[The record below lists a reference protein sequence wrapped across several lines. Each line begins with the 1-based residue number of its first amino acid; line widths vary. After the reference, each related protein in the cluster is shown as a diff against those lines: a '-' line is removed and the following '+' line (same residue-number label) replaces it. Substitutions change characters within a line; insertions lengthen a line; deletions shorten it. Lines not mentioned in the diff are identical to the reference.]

1 MRVIIKL
8 LRLTFSLLFRERIMS
23 DSQAPFATLGNAIGF
38 ITKLTGS
45 VTIQSIDGQERV
57 VKIGDAVFFG
67 ETVVT
72 GSNSSVTIA
81 FVDGTEVVIGG
92 DSIVEITD
100 EIYNTG
106 DNEDL
111 VADSSTDV
119 DALQDA
125 ILAGDDPT
133 LVQEAP
139 AAGEAIG
146 EQQRV
151 DVDIDRN
158 DNTALPTFG
167 NDSSSALPTYG
178 YDTSGNGG
186 GPTTQ
191 TQDTTPSTS
200 NRTIPVTGSVPA
212 IAGTVT
218 VSSITEDDVV
228 NKAEANG
235 TITVTGTATGG
246 DISQGDQ
253 VVLVINGVTYT
264 TTVSSTGTWSVGV
277 AGSDLAADTE
287 FDAVVTSSN
296 SSGNT
301 VESTGSSTHAVDT
314 AISTPIIDLV
324 PASDTGDSSVD
335 NLTNDT
341 TATFTLSNIDSD
353 VTLVE
358 VFSGTTKLGNA
369 VQAADGSW
377 SFTATNGQ
385 LAEGANTLTVK
396 VTDNAGNTATSTPLD
411 VTLDTQASA
420 SISIDTIAGDD
431 VLNAIEASGIVTIT
445 GRVDGDAAEGDTVT
459 LTINGDSS
467 KYTGLVTTNENGGL
481 VYSINVEG
489 SDLTN
494 NRIIQASVSGT
505 DAAGNAFTAT
515 SESTD
520 GVYQDKS
527 TVIAKLDDNGFTF
540 EGEDAIFTL
549 SLNQASPTDVT
560 VKLSTSFN
568 TASADDIGT
577 MTASYVDENGQTQ
590 SLAIGS
596 DGSLTVPAG
605 VTKVTLNVPTI
616 NDSVYEGN
624 EKFTISVEGVTGVVA
639 ADSATTTIIDGD
651 GVPTVSGVSSA
662 VNADG
667 NAVIEGEDAVF
678 TVSLSNASSTAQT
691 YEFSLTNGTAGSND
705 YDTDLSHV
713 TFSNGVTYNSST
725 GKITVPAG
733 VTEFAAT
740 VSTTDD
746 GINEGSETFTLNVGG
761 VSGAATII
769 DNDLL
774 APTVTIT
781 EDINNDGLI
790 NKAELSGDVDVKVS
804 VPAGALVGDTITITD
819 GTTPQSIV
827 LTAAQITAGFV
838 TTAFASPG
846 EGNTISVSATL
857 SDQYGNTSSA
867 GTDSAKVDTFINVP
881 VIDLT
886 SSSDTGDSSVD
897 NLTNDTTAT
906 FTLSNIDSDVTL
918 VEVFSGTT
926 KLGNAVQA
934 ADGSW
939 SFTATNGQLA
949 EGANTLTVKV
959 TDNAGNTATS
969 TPLDVTL
976 DTQASASISIDT
988 IAGDDVLNAIEASG
1002 TVTITGRVDGDAAEG
1017 DTVTLTI
1024 NNVQYTGSVT
1034 SDLTYSIDVA
1044 GSDLAGDANHVIS
1057 ASVTG
1062 TDAAGNAFT
1071 ATSESTDGTYQDKS
1085 TVIASLDDNGFT
1097 PEGEDAIFTLSLNQ
1111 ASPTDVTVKLSTS
1124 FNTASADDIGT
1135 MTASY
1140 VDENGQTQSLAIGSD
1155 GSLTVPAG
1163 VTKVTLNVP
1172 TINDSV
1178 YEGNEKFTINLEGV
1192 TGVIAFDSA
1201 TTTIIDGD
1209 GVPTVSGVSSAVNA
1223 DGNAVIEGENA
1234 VFTVSL
1240 SNASSMA
1247 QTYEFSLTN
1256 GTAGSNDYDTD
1267 LSHVTFSNGVTYNSS
1282 TGKITVP
1289 AGVTEF
1295 AATVSTTDDGI
1306 NEGSETFTLNVGGV
1320 SGAATIIDNDL
1331 LAPTVT
1337 ITEDINNDG
1346 LINKTELSGDVDVKV
1361 SVPAGALVGDTIT
1374 ITDGTTPQSIVLTAA
1389 QITAGFVTTA
1399 FASPGEGNTISVS
1412 ATLSDQYGN
1421 TSSAGTDSAKVDT
1434 QIGTDGDDTTAA
1446 VTIDSISDDTGTA
1459 GDFIT
1464 NDNTLTITGR
1474 VELADGD
1481 SLTVSF
1487 NGTDYTADDAALTIA
1502 EDGTWTLDV
1511 TGTELEDGDYSVTAT
1526 VTDVAGNSD
1535 TATQAI
1541 VVDTQ
1546 IGTDGDDTTAAVTID
1561 SISDDTGTAGDFI
1574 TNDNT
1579 LTITGRVEL
1588 ADGDSL
1594 TVSFNGTDYTADDAA
1609 LTIAEDGTWTLDV
1622 TGTELEDG
1630 DYSVTAT
1637 VTDVAGNS
1645 DTATQAIV
1653 VDTQIGTDGDD
1664 TTAAVTIDS
1673 ISDDTGT
1680 AGDFITNDN
1689 TLTITGRVELADG
1702 DSLTV
1707 SFNGTD
1713 YTADDAALTIAED
1726 GTWTLDVTGTELED
1740 GDYSVTA
1747 TVTDVAGNS
1756 DTATQAIVVDTQ
1768 IGTDGDDTT
1777 AAVTIDSIS
1786 DDTGTAGDFIT
1797 NDNTLT
1803 ITGRV
1808 ELADGD
1814 SLTVSFNGTDYTAD
1828 DAALTIAEDGTWT
1841 LDVTGTEL
1849 EDGDYSV
1856 TATVTDVAGNSDT
1869 ATQAIVVDTQ
1879 IGTDGDDTTA
1889 AVTIDSISDDTGT
1902 AGDFITN
1909 DNTLT
1914 ITGRVELADGDS
1926 LTVSFNGTDYTAD
1939 DAALTIA
1946 EDGTWTL
1953 DVTGTELE
1961 DGDYSVTA
1969 TVTDVAGN
1977 SDTATQA
1984 IVVDTQIVKP
1994 TIDLVAESDSGD
2006 SDSDNLTNNTTPTF
2020 TLGNIDSDAT
2030 SVQVFK
2036 GATLLGDAILVGGVW
2051 TFTATAGQ
2059 LVEGSNDLTVKVTD
2073 KAGNTAISDS
2083 LDVTLDISAS
2093 ATISIDT
2100 IAGDDVLTAVE
2111 AGGLVT
2117 ITGTVGGDAAI
2128 GDQVTLKVNG
2138 ISVIG
2143 TGTVTESSTGELVYS
2158 IIVDGKD
2165 LVGSNNIQASVSGSD
2180 AAGNNFN
2187 ATSDTT
2193 DGRYQDNSTVYAS
2206 IDDSGF
2212 AIEGD
2217 DAVFTVSLSQASAE
2231 DVQIKVST
2239 VFDTASAADIDVM
2252 TASYVDDNNVT
2263 HILSISSD
2271 GIIDIP
2277 AGVTKVTLNVP
2288 TIDDSIVEGNEK
2300 FSIKVE
2306 GVSGVSSDESKATTT
2321 IIDNDLPTPIVTI
2334 ITDSDPDDGFI
2345 NKDELNGSETIAVK
2359 IALPEGVNTH
2369 QTIVVTDGNESH
2381 DIKLDAT
2388 AIANGFVTC
2397 SFDNPGEGN
2406 TISVTATLIDK
2417 FGNES
2422 EASTDSAVV
2431 DTQISKP
2438 TIDLDDSSDSGKS
2451 NSDNLTNDITSTF
2464 TLSNIDADVET
2475 VEVYNGDSKLGNATI
2490 DVEGNWSFTVAEGQL
2505 EEGLNDLTVKV
2516 TDEAGNTSTSDDL
2529 NVTLDTKVAVKADI
2543 SVEFAQTSTVTVASG
2558 SAQLLGSLSSFLN
2571 GTGEIQSQQE
2581 VQLAKNSLGY
2591 TQIVQFNLE
2600 ASALG
2605 SGDFALYKSDTRDI
2619 NSVVFKPSAP
2629 LVASTVSV
2637 SSPDT
2642 TGVPVHDDEVKVVYQ
2657 MTADSEIFA
2666 ENTVQSDIIKA
2677 NINDNLLMFS
2687 GELEGSTIKTY
2698 AGDDT
2703 VIADGDLRGS
2713 TILLDDGNDEIKVE
2727 GRLSG
2732 STVNTGN
2739 ATVNSEGVATA
2750 GDVIE
2755 ATGDMGASTFIT
2767 GNGNDSVTL
2776 SGQMRASS
2784 IFTGSG
2790 NDSVSLTGQ
2799 MQASSVYT
2807 GSGNDV
2813 VVVDGPMQ
2821 ASSIY
2826 TSHGNDI
2833 VVVNGR
2839 MGASSIHTGP
2849 GNDII
2854 ALNDLGWSTVNGG
2867 SGTDI
2872 LYLGKSA
2879 DHYKFESIVFGSD
2892 FNANGLGNMNGVLVD
2907 KVTGE
2912 KLFFYNIEGFGY
2924 GDGTGVGLT
2933 DTVTSYE
2940 YNVDISAAV
2949 LNADGSEALTI
2960 TITGVPEGATLSE
2973 GTKNSDGT
2981 WTIDVPEGA
2990 DSITQTLTM
2999 TVPEGKTDFT
3009 LGITATVVDAAGNSA
3024 VDTDNDSTDITTTAA
3039 PTVTIVDDVNN
3050 DGLINKSELG
3060 DDNVQ
3065 VNVTVDN
3072 SELQIGGEVVLTI
3085 NNGGTESTVTLS
3097 LNEGKLLD
3105 VNGQEYGYDSSTGV
3119 ISWTEAVAE
3128 GASLSVI
3135 ATQTNRIGNTSEQGQ
3150 ANVIVDTVA
3159 TVAPTVSIV
3168 DDANDDGVI
3177 SKAELGNDG
3186 VQVSVTVDGKE
3197 LEAVNGTVSLN
3208 ITNGTAVTAV
3218 TLSLMEN
3225 EDGSYKVVSSDESDT
3240 RSYLYSDNTITWTEK
3255 VDEGANIDVAAA
3267 QTDNAGNVSDEGRD
3281 SAVVDNFTYTEADT
3295 ANGIEDNVL
3304 SVNADNG
3311 VLSNDSDLDGGLT
3324 VASFTVNGVSYDVDA
3339 TTPVA
3344 VVIKDGTGDDAKEV
3358 GSLTLRADGSY
3369 DFAPAT
3375 NWSGDVPTVIYTT
3388 STGESADLNINI
3400 SPVADAPKVEL
3411 KITALESNDDSN
3423 AGDITQV
3430 NGGSGQPGGFDVQN
3444 GQIVKVGD
3452 GVRVWLTKGDPVPE
3466 IANPDSENHGIVNYY
3481 GSSDVN
3487 GDREYADV
3495 FIVHSGSGYLQ
3506 DGNWTSLH
3514 AVNGTSVP
3522 QSSDAMKDY
3531 IFLSGDSSDINVSY
3545 GSNNGSTTN
3554 VNTLESISITKGTQS
3569 LISGGNRI
3577 EGIIHGNGTL
3587 DGPNQDD
3594 TTIETIA
3601 TSQEFLIDVS
3611 AELTDT
3617 DGSETLSGITLT
3629 GIPDGVDV
3637 KLVGAPEGVEL
3648 SHNGSEWV
3656 ISNPDGKDLTDIQLK
3671 MTVPQNSDAFTITA
3685 KAASTEGVGGDS
3697 AIGSATANFVDTDT
3711 VPAITVD
3718 AGTLAS
3724 LDVLTDD
3731 SDLRTADE
3739 SVSTV
3744 VHFSSAF
3751 DVDYGTDG
3759 RGDVA
3764 YEIKLD
3770 DSSTNTGLTAS
3781 SSGEAISLSLIDG
3794 KLVGLTESGV
3804 KVFEVTLDVDGK
3816 VSMTQYEAVS
3826 HPDGTQD
3833 NEEITLE
3840 GLGVKLQVTVTDG
3853 DSNTSDADTATTE
3866 IDLGAHLK
3874 FADDGVSISQN
3885 AVPDGGYQVSTSDIT
3900 KVVLG
3905 DFDFAKGYWGSSRDY
3920 DSNNVISG
3928 SLYKEQGFTVE
3939 ALGFNADGS
3948 ALVSAELYQTGR
3960 GLSVTSHSANSGLDE
3975 LPGEISSRGNLSE
3988 ELVFKL
3994 EPGHLAFGMNAQLSS
4009 LYVSGTNGDT
4019 ENELAQAVFYR
4030 DGVVIG
4036 KTENFVANSGGGA
4049 GSVTTKLISVPG
4061 GFDEVHFV
4069 AVDNGTGSS
4078 SASNSDFAVQS
4089 ISFIGADS
4097 AQPIASATGQVD
4109 ASSADGIGDFKL
4121 TGLLNDLGYTVTL
4134 SDDGHTLKAVDEDNK
4149 PVFEIKMSGE
4159 TGTWDVLQYQ
4169 EMTQDIQFTVKAVD
4183 NDGDSATTVVSLGTE
4198 RVNSAPELTF
4208 VDGSDSAVIS
4218 EEGLADGN
4226 PDTVGDSDTTNNVT
4240 ATGTFTVSDVD
4251 SDDTLTV
4258 SLVAPTEVIKSG
4270 GVTLVW
4276 TTDSSGDLVAKAG
4289 DTEIIRVALTDTDGQ
4304 HGYVV
4309 TLSGP
4314 VDHADATSED
4324 TASINFGIAVNDGTV
4339 TTTENVSVVIED
4351 DSPDAVTTMAELTLS
4366 NVVPESN
4373 FAIGGVSIDF
4383 DDAKFTLNKGG
4394 KGTLDD
4400 DEDGDDDAVYWG
4412 YDKYHDGSY
4421 YFTTESS
4428 SLVDVKIDS
4437 SFVVGQFIH
4446 RNESISGDY
4455 GALKNVTM
4463 SISFNITIAGEIQAI
4478 TLDVPMVHNETSNN
4492 NSSND
4497 TVTITQVSQKVE
4509 VNGVTYKVTLDGFR
4523 VGDNG
4528 EITQHISTPEKN
4540 TGTYSIVASVEVDNV
4555 NDVDSNVL
4563 NGSVEFDAGAD
4574 GLDHVVTQNVTD
4586 QNNGNTF
4593 VLNSDG
4599 TYTFS
4604 AGEDFIASIPAGES
4618 TVVSYDYVTVDK
4630 DGDST
4635 TNTLSITVQSADS
4648 KDVITTISGLSG
4660 SFYNYDD
4667 SAGNLG
4673 TIALAESV
4681 IANQSANASFVSTE
4695 VDYTRASGDL
4705 GKGSNLESWLG
4716 DDSASIKYVDNNKQS
4731 TEDSVVKLTGFVSLA
4746 VGSYSIKVTADDGYQ
4761 IKINGNVVA
4770 SIDSNQSVDT
4780 DIFTFTVTDSGKQSI
4795 EIIYW
4800 DQGGDYQLSVFLAES
4815 NSDNY
4820 QVLGGDAYP
4829 TSFTATDANEPD
4841 TSEDATSNNWSSEDE
4856 LNAAHTDDLNQYGKV
4871 DGTQN
4876 NLDTSDLWKPN
4887 AIEGNNDNN
4896 TIFSG
4901 SDNDVVHGN
4910 GGNDL
4915 ISGESGNDT
4924 LYGGDGND
4932 HILGGSQDD
4941 ILYGEAGDD
4950 WLQSDSGSNKMYG
4963 GSGNDKLQGGGNED
4977 ELYGEEG
4984 NDLLYG
4990 NASNDKLFG
4999 GSGND
5004 YLDGGENDDL
5014 LDGGDGDDVLYGQGG
5029 ADNLSGGA
5037 GNDYLS
5043 GGAGSDTLSGGV
5055 GNDYLSGGAGQDSL
5069 TGGEGADTFVI
5080 DFAESAVDSL
5090 TDFNSATDVLDISDL
5105 LDVPDGTD
5113 DISTYLNEHLSITS
5127 SSVGVVENENYTKT
5141 VATFGNDSAVASGS
5155 TVTVI
5160 YNDQEYNIN
5169 IDG

>member
-1 MRVIIKL
+1 MTIDTTIDSDGDGVTVSIDAM
-8 LRLTFSLLFRERIMS
+8 TDDTGSS
-23 DSQAPFATLGNAIGF
+23 DSDF
-38 ITKLTGS
+38 ISK
-45 VTIQSIDGQERV
+45 
-57 VKIGDAVFFG
+57 
-67 ETVVT
+67 
-72 GSNSSVTIA
+72 
-81 FVDGTEVVIGG
+81 
-92 DSIVEITD
+92 
-100 EIYNTG
+100 
-106 DNEDL
+106 
-111 VADSSTDV
+111 
-119 DALQDA
+119 
-125 ILAGDDPT
+125 
-133 LVQEAP
+133 
-139 AAGEAIG
+139 
-146 EQQRV
+146 
-151 DVDIDRN
+151 
-158 DNTALPTFG
+158 
-167 NDSSSALPTYG
+167 
-178 YDTSGNGG
+178 
-186 GPTTQ
+186 
-191 TQDTTPSTS
+191 DTTPVISGKYDA
-200 NRTIPVTGSVPA
+200 VDGDV
-212 IAGTVT
+212 TVT
-218 VSSITEDDVV
+218 V
-228 NKAEANG
+228 
-235 TITVTGTATGG
+235 
-246 DISQGDQ
+246 
-253 VVLVINGVTYT
+253 
-264 TTVSSTGTWSVGV
+264 
-277 AGSDLAADTE
+277 
-287 FDAVVTSSN
+287 
-296 SSGNT
+296 
-301 VESTGSSTHAVDT
+301 
-314 AISTPIIDLV
+314 
-324 PASDTGDSSVD
+324 
-335 NLTNDT
+335 TN
-341 TATFTLSNIDSD
+341 
-353 VTLVE
+353 
-358 VFSGTTKLGNA
+358 
-369 VQAADGSW
+369 
-377 SFTATNGQ
+377 
-385 LAEGANTLTVK
+385 
-396 VTDNAGNTATSTPLD
+396 
-411 VTLDTQASA
+411 
-420 SISIDTIAGDD
+420 
-431 VLNAIEASGIVTIT
+431 
-445 GRVDGDAAEGDTVT
+445 
-459 LTINGDSS
+459 
-467 KYTGLVTTNENGGL
+467 
-481 VYSINVEG
+481 
-489 SDLTN
+489 
-494 NRIIQASVSGT
+494 
-505 DAAGNAFTAT
+505 AAGNAVAGTL
-515 SESTD
+515 STD
-520 GVYQDKS
+520 
-527 TVIAKLDDNGFTF
+527 
-540 EGEDAIFTL
+540 
-549 SLNQASPTDVT
+549 
-560 VKLSTSFN
+560 
-568 TASADDIGT
+568 
-577 MTASYVDENGQTQ
+577 
-590 SLAIGS
+590 
-596 DGSLTVPAG
+596 
-605 VTKVTLNVPTI
+605 
-616 NDSVYEGN
+616 
-624 EKFTISVEGVTGVVA
+624 A
-639 ADSATTTIIDGD
+639 A
-651 GVPTVSGVSSA
+651 
-662 VNADG
+662 
-667 NAVIEGEDAVF
+667 
-678 TVSLSNASSTAQT
+678 
-691 YEFSLTNGTAGSND
+691 NGTW
-705 YDTDLSHV
+705 
-713 TFSNGVTYNSST
+713 
-725 GKITVPAG
+725 
-733 VTEFAAT
+733 
-740 VSTTDD
+740 
-746 GINEGSETFTLNVGG
+746 TFTPTNALDEGG
-761 VSGAATII
+761 YS
-769 DNDLL
+769 
-774 APTVTIT
+774 IT
-781 EDINNDGLI
+781 
-790 NKAELSGDVDVKVS
+790 A
-804 VPAGALVGDTITITD
+804 TITD
-819 GTTPQSIV
+819 
-827 LTAAQITAGFV
+827 TAGNS
-838 TTAFASPG
+838 AS
-846 EGNTISVSATL
+846 
-857 SDQYGNTSSA
+857 
-867 GTDSAKVDTFINVP
+867 
-881 VIDLT
+881 
-886 SSSDTGDSSVD
+886 
-897 NLTNDTTAT
+897 
-906 FTLSNIDSDVTL
+906 
-918 VEVFSGTT
+918 
-926 KLGNAVQA
+926 
-934 ADGSW
+934 
-939 SFTATNGQLA
+939 
-949 EGANTLTVKV
+949 
-959 TDNAGNTATS
+959 
-969 TPLDVTL
+969 
-976 DTQASASISIDT
+976 DTQAMTIDT
-988 IAGDDVLNAIEASG
+988 
-1002 TVTITGRVDGDAAEG
+1002 T
-1017 DTVTLTI
+1017 
-1024 NNVQYTGSVT
+1024 
-1034 SDLTYSIDVA
+1034 
-1044 GSDLAGDANHVIS
+1044 
-1057 ASVTG
+1057 
-1062 TDAAGNAFT
+1062 
-1071 ATSESTDGTYQDKS
+1071 
-1085 TVIASLDDNGFT
+1085 
-1097 PEGEDAIFTLSLNQ
+1097 
-1111 ASPTDVTVKLSTS
+1111 
-1124 FNTASADDIGT
+1124 IGT
-1135 MTASY
+1135 
-1140 VDENGQTQSLAIGSD
+1140 
-1155 GSLTVPAG
+1155 
-1163 VTKVTLNVP
+1163 
-1172 TINDSV
+1172 
-1178 YEGNEKFTINLEGV
+1178 
-1192 TGVIAFDSA
+1192 
-1201 TTTIIDGD
+1201 
-1209 GVPTVSGVSSAVNA
+1209 
-1223 DGNAVIEGENA
+1223 
-1234 VFTVSL
+1234 
-1240 SNASSMA
+1240 
-1247 QTYEFSLTN
+1247 
-1256 GTAGSNDYDTD
+1256 
-1267 LSHVTFSNGVTYNSS
+1267 
-1282 TGKITVP
+1282 
-1289 AGVTEF
+1289 
-1295 AATVSTTDDGI
+1295 
-1306 NEGSETFTLNVGGV
+1306 
-1320 SGAATIIDNDL
+1320 
-1331 LAPTVT
+1331 
-1337 ITEDINNDG
+1337 
-1346 LINKTELSGDVDVKV
+1346 
-1361 SVPAGALVGDTIT
+1361 
-1374 ITDGTTPQSIVLTAA
+1374 
-1389 QITAGFVTTA
+1389 
-1399 FASPGEGNTISVS
+1399 
-1412 ATLSDQYGN
+1412 
-1421 TSSAGTDSAKVDT
+1421 
-1434 QIGTDGDDTTAA
+1434 
-1446 VTIDSISDDTGTA
+1446 
-1459 GDFIT
+1459 
-1464 NDNTLTITGR
+1464 
-1474 VELADGD
+1474 
-1481 SLTVSF
+1481 
-1487 NGTDYTADDAALTIA
+1487 
-1502 EDGTWTLDV
+1502 
-1511 TGTELEDGDYSVTAT
+1511 
-1526 VTDVAGNSD
+1526 
-1535 TATQAI
+1535 
-1541 VVDTQ
+1541 
-1546 IGTDGDDTTAAVTID
+1546 
-1561 SISDDTGTAGDFI
+1561 
-1574 TNDNT
+1574 
-1579 LTITGRVEL
+1579 
-1588 ADGDSL
+1588 
-1594 TVSFNGTDYTADDAA
+1594 
-1609 LTIAEDGTWTLDV
+1609 
-1622 TGTELEDG
+1622 
-1630 DYSVTAT
+1630 
-1637 VTDVAGNS
+1637 
-1645 DTATQAIV
+1645 
-1653 VDTQIGTDGDD
+1653 
-1664 TTAAVTIDS
+1664 
-1673 ISDDTGT
+1673 
-1680 AGDFITNDN
+1680 
-1689 TLTITGRVELADG
+1689 
-1702 DSLTV
+1702 
-1707 SFNGTD
+1707 
-1713 YTADDAALTIAED
+1713 
-1726 GTWTLDVTGTELED
+1726 
-1740 GDYSVTA
+1740 
-1747 TVTDVAGNS
+1747 
-1756 DTATQAIVVDTQ
+1756 
-1768 IGTDGDDTT
+1768 
-1777 AAVTIDSIS
+1777 
-1786 DDTGTAGDFIT
+1786 
-1797 NDNTLT
+1797 
-1803 ITGRV
+1803 
-1808 ELADGD
+1808 
-1814 SLTVSFNGTDYTAD
+1814 
-1828 DAALTIAEDGTWT
+1828 
-1841 LDVTGTEL
+1841 
-1849 EDGDYSV
+1849 
-1856 TATVTDVAGNSDT
+1856 
-1869 ATQAIVVDTQ
+1869 
-1879 IGTDGDDTTA
+1879 
-1889 AVTIDSISDDTGT
+1889 
-1902 AGDFITN
+1902 
-1909 DNTLT
+1909 
-1914 ITGRVELADGDS
+1914 
-1926 LTVSFNGTDYTAD
+1926 
-1939 DAALTIA
+1939 
-1946 EDGTWTL
+1946 
-1953 DVTGTELE
+1953 
-1961 DGDYSVTA
+1961 
-1969 TVTDVAGN
+1969 
-1977 SDTATQA
+1977 
-1984 IVVDTQIVKP
+1984 P

-2193 DGRYQDNSTVYAS
+2193 DGRYQDSSTVYAS

-2306 GVSGVSSDESKATTT
+2306 GVSGVSSDESEATTT

-2334 ITDSDPDDGFI
+2334 TTDSDPDDGFI

-2381 DIKLDAT
+2381 NIKLDAT

-2406 TISVTATLIDK
+2406 TIAVTATLIDK

-2431 DTQISKP
+2431 DT
-2438 TIDLDDSSDSGKS
+2438 T
-2451 NSDNLTNDITSTF
+2451 
-2464 TLSNIDADVET
+2464 
-2475 VEVYNGDSKLGNATI
+2475 AT
-2490 DVEGNWSFTVAEGQL
+2490 
-2505 EEGLNDLTVKV
+2505 
-2516 TDEAGNTSTSDDL
+2516 
-2529 NVTLDTKVAVKADI
+2529 
-2543 SVEFAQTSTVTVASG
+2543 
-2558 SAQLLGSLSSFLN
+2558 
-2571 GTGEIQSQQE
+2571 
-2581 VQLAKNSLGY
+2581 
-2591 TQIVQFNLE
+2591 
-2600 ASALG
+2600 
-2605 SGDFALYKSDTRDI
+2605 
-2619 NSVVFKPSAP
+2619 SAP
-2629 LVASTVSV
+2629 
-2637 SSPDT
+2637 
-2642 TGVPVHDDEVKVVYQ
+2642 
-2657 MTADSEIFA
+2657 MI
-2666 ENTVQSDIIKA
+2666 
-2677 NINDNLLMFS
+2677 
-2687 GELEGSTIKTY
+2687 
-2698 AGDDT
+2698 
-2703 VIADGDLRGS
+2703 
-2713 TILLDDGNDEIKVE
+2713 
-2727 GRLSG
+2727 
-2732 STVNTGN
+2732 
-2739 ATVNSEGVATA
+2739 
-2750 GDVIE
+2750 
-2755 ATGDMGASTFIT
+2755 
-2767 GNGNDSVTL
+2767 
-2776 SGQMRASS
+2776 
-2784 IFTGSG
+2784 
-2790 NDSVSLTGQ
+2790 
-2799 MQASSVYT
+2799 
-2807 GSGNDV
+2807 
-2813 VVVDGPMQ
+2813 
-2821 ASSIY
+2821 
-2826 TSHGNDI
+2826 
-2833 VVVNGR
+2833 
-2839 MGASSIHTGP
+2839 
-2849 GNDII
+2849 
-2854 ALNDLGWSTVNGG
+2854 
-2867 SGTDI
+2867 
-2872 LYLGKSA
+2872 
-2879 DHYKFESIVFGSD
+2879 
-2892 FNANGLGNMNGVLVD
+2892 
-2907 KVTGE
+2907 
-2912 KLFFYNIEGFGY
+2912 
-2924 GDGTGVGLT
+2924 
-2933 DTVTSYE
+2933 
-2940 YNVDISAAV
+2940 
-2949 LNADGSEALTI
+2949 
-2960 TITGVPEGATLSE
+2960 
-2973 GTKNSDGT
+2973 
-2981 WTIDVPEGA
+2981 
-2990 DSITQTLTM
+2990 
-2999 TVPEGKTDFT
+2999 
-3009 LGITATVVDAAGNSA
+3009 
-3024 VDTDNDSTDITTTAA
+3024 
-3039 PTVTIVDDVNN
+3039 
-3050 DGLINKSELG
+3050 
-3060 DDNVQ
+3060 
-3065 VNVTVDN
+3065 
-3072 SELQIGGEVVLTI
+3072 
-3085 NNGGTESTVTLS
+3085 
-3097 LNEGKLLD
+3097 
-3105 VNGQEYGYDSSTGV
+3105 
-3119 ISWTEAVAE
+3119 
-3128 GASLSVI
+3128 
-3135 ATQTNRIGNTSEQGQ
+3135 
-3150 ANVIVDTVA
+3150 
-3159 TVAPTVSIV
+3159 SIV
-3168 DDANDDGVI
+3168 DDANDDGLI

-3197 LEAVNGTVSLN
+3197 LEVGANSS
-3208 ITNGTAVTAV
+3208 V
-3218 TLSLMEN
+3218 TLSITNNGVVSVVSLSLMAN
-3225 EDGSYKVVSSDESDT
+3225 DDGSYKVISSDENDT
-3240 RSYLYSDNTITWTEK
+3240 RTYSYSNNTITWSET
-3255 VDEGANIDVAAA
+3255 VAEGASIDVIAT
-3267 QTDNAGNVSDEGRD
+3267 QIDNAGNVSDEGRD

-3375 NWSGDVPTVIYTT
+3375 NWSGDVPTVTYTT
-3388 STGESADLNINI
+3388 STGESADLDINVV
-3400 SPVADAPKVEL
+3400 PVADAPKVEL
-3411 KITALESNDDSN
+3411 TITALELNDDSN

-3466 IANPDSENHGIVNYY
+3466 IANPDSENHGVVEYY
-3481 GSSDVN
+3481 GDGNPHGSSS
-3487 GDREYADV
+3487 YADIFV
-3495 FIVHSGSGYLQ
+3495 VHPDSGWFYTQS
-3506 DGNWTSLH
+3506 DW
-3514 AVNGTSVP
+3514 NGREELRDLNSVLGGSVSQ
-3522 QSSDAMKDY
+3522 QSPDAMKDY
-3531 IFLSGDSSDINVSY
+3531 IFLSGDTTGFDVSF
-3545 GSNNGSTTN
+3545 GPNNRNGN
-3554 VNTLESISITKGTQS
+3554 FNTIDSIVVKYDNQT
-3569 LISGGNRI
+3569 LISGSNQI
-3577 EGIIHGNGTL
+3577 EGVIYGNGTL
-3587 DGPNQDD
+3587 GGPNQED
-3594 TTIETIA
+3594 TTTETIA

-3611 AELTDT
+3611 AELTDR

-3637 KLVGAPEGVEL
+3637 ELVGAPDGVEL

-3685 KAASTEGVGGDS
+3685 KATSTEGVGGDS

-3744 VHFSSAF
+3744 VDFSSAF

-3759 RGDVA
+3759 RGDVT

-3804 KVFEVTLDVDGK
+3804 KVFEVTLDADGK

-3928 SLYKEQGFTVE
+3928 SQYKGQGFTVE

-3960 GLSVTSHSANSGLDE
+3960 GLSVSSHSANSGLDE

-4121 TGLLNDLGYTVTL
+4121 TGLVNDLGYTVTL

-4251 SDDTLTV
+4251 SDVTLTV

-4314 VDHADATSED
+4314 VDHADTTSED

-4339 TTTENVSVVIED
+4339 TTTENVSVAVED

-4829 TSFTATDANEPD
+4829 TSFTATDANEPY

-4887 AIEGNNDNN
+4887 AIEGNDDNN